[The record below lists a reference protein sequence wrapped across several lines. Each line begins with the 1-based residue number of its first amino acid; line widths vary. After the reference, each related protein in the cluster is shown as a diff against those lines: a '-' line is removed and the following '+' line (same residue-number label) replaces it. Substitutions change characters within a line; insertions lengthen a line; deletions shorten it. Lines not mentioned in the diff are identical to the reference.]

1 MFANNFIA
9 VEDVLIRP
17 EIAEK
22 KFECDLS
29 ICKGA
34 CCTLESEYG
43 APLLE
48 EEVGEIEKILHIV
61 KDYIPEEHRAE
72 IEKKGFYDILDGDLM
87 VSSVNNK
94 ACVFVYFD
102 GDIAKCGIEKAYF
115 DGKVA
120 FRKPISCHLFPI
132 RVSKMG
138 GDVLRF
144 EKFDECKPAIEIGIK
159 NNTFVADFC
168 KDSLVRSYGEKWYLK
183 FKEIIGKI

>member
-1 MFANNFIA
+1 MFVNNIIA

-22 KFECDLS
+22 KFECDLCL
-29 ICKGA
+29 CKGA

-48 EEVGEIEKILHIV
+48 EEVGQIEKILDIV
-61 KDYIPEEHRAE
+61 KNYIPEEHRE
-72 IEKKGFYDILDGDLM
+72 VIEKNGFYDIKDGDLM

-102 GDIAKCGIEKAYF
+102 GDIAKCGIEKAFF

-120 FRKPISCHLFPI
+120 FHKPVSCHLFPI
-132 RVSKMG
+132 RVSNMG

-144 EKFDECKPAIEIGIK
+144 EKFDECSSAIEQGNK

-168 KDSLVRSYGEKWYLK
+168 KDSLVRLYGEKWYLK
-183 FKEIIGKI
+183 FKEIIGNK